1 VNAPGQFL
9 NPSDAAKQ
17 LGVSVKALRL
27 YEERGLLSP
36 PRTAAG
42 WRAFGPQ
49 EMERAA
55 DIVALRALGFSLTQV
70 TRVLAGDSGGLEQ
83 ALAAHQATLENQRQ
97 QIAQTV
103 ENVGKLRDN
112 LAHGRAPTVGELTHL
127 QTPSQLFA
135 AFDLP
140 WPWGGE
146 RFELRTVRPLNYI
159 VGPLF
164 SGKTKLA
171 KRIAETLPN
180 ATFIGL
186 DRTHAEL
193 AAGDALK
200 ARVDQALAWLVDD
213 GATRTDALI
222 ALLVAL
228 ESDGPD
234 ALVVDMIEQGLDE
247 PTQHALIAHLR
258 RRGANARPIFATT
271 RSSAILDLA
280 SVGANECVILCPAN
294 HSAPTHVAPHS
305 GAIGYEAVATCLASP
320 DVRARTHGVIVVSP
334 TDGAPQTPGCRPAN
348 PLAASYAAPAD
359 SSAASLKR
367 GPIS

>member
-1 VNAPGQFL
+1 VNAPGKFL

-27 YEERGLLSP
+27 YEERGLVTP
-36 PRTAAG
+36 MRTAAG
-42 WRAFGPQ
+42 WRAFGPH

-55 DIVALRALGFSLTQV
+55 EVVALRALGFSLTQV
-70 TRVLAGDSGGLEQ
+70 QRVLAGDSHGLEQ
-83 ALAAHQATLENQRQ
+83 ALAAHQTALETQRQ

-103 ENVGKLRDN
+103 ENVRKLRDE
-112 LAHGRAPTVGELTHL
+112 LAHGRAPTIGELAHL
-127 QTPSQLFA
+127 QAPAQLFA

-146 RFELRTVRPLNYI
+146 RFELRTVKPLNYI

-180 ATFIGL
+180 AAFIGL

-193 AAGDALK
+193 DAGDALR
-200 ARVDQALAWLVDD
+200 ARVDQALAWLIDD

-222 ALLVAL
+222 ALLAAL
-228 ESDGPD
+228 ESDGLD

-258 RRGANARPIFATT
+258 RRGANARPVFATT
-271 RSSAILDLA
+271 RSCAILDLA
-280 SVGANECVILCPAN
+280 SVGANEAIILCPAN
-294 HSAPTHVAPHS
+294 HSPPAHVTPHPGAP
-305 GAIGYEAVATCLASP
+305 GYEAVATCLASP
-320 DVRARTHGVIVVSP
+320 DVRARTQGVIAVR
-334 TDGAPQTPGCRPAN
+334 GAE
-348 PLAASYAAPAD
+348 LA
-359 SSAASLKR
+359 R
-367 GPIS
+367 R